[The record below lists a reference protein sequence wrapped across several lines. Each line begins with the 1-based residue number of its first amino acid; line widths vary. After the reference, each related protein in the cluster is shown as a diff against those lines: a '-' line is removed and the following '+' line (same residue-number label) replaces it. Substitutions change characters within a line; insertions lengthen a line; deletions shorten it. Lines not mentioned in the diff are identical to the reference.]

1 MSKLF
6 GTDGIRGLANIELT
20 PELAFRLGRAS
31 GYVLSKHDRPL
42 KVLVGKDTRLSGDM
56 LEAALM
62 AGFMSVGACVYLAG
76 VIPTPAIAFL
86 VKQGRF
92 DIGVMISA
100 SHNPMQDNGIKFFNS
115 DGYKLPDAQESAI
128 EDIIANYENNKL
140 PAPIGRNIGTVKRL
154 RTASSDYIT
163 FLKTAVNGNTLQG
176 IKIAIDCANGA
187 ASYVAHDIFTQFGAE
202 VTTIYNNPDGCN
214 INADCGS
221 THMDNLC
228 KFVINNKMD
237 AGLAFDGDCDRMLAV
252 DHLGNIID
260 GDVILAILGQELANK
275 GKLAKDTIVATT
287 LSNKGL
293 EIFCK
298 NHGLK
303 LVRTDVGDK
312 YVLES
317 IIKNDYSLG
326 GEQSGHIIVKEFS
339 TTGDGLLSG
348 LLLLCAAVKQGK
360 NLHELSKMIELLPQ
374 IMINVKVPNNRKSE
388 LNTNNIIQSKLNE
401 IVDTLADNGRVLL
414 RPSGTEPLVRVMLEG
429 RDKEHIGLLAN
440 ELADVIRNNLG

>member
-31 GYVLSKHDRPL
+31 GYVLSTHNRPL
-42 KVLVGKDTRLSGDM
+42 KVLIGKDTRLSCDM

-62 AGFMSVGACVYLAG
+62 AGFMSVGACVYLTG
-76 VIPTPAIAFL
+76 VIPTPAVAFL
-86 VKQGRF
+86 VKQGGF

-100 SHNPMQDNGIKFFNS
+100 SHNPMADNGIKFFNS

-128 EDIIANYENNKL
+128 EDIIADFENSEL
-140 PAPIGRNIGTVKRL
+140 PSPIGRNIGTLKRL
-154 RTASSDYIT
+154 RTAASDYIA
-163 FLKTAVNGNTLQG
+163 FLKTIVNKNNLNG

-187 ASYVAHDIFTQFGAE
+187 ASFVAHDIFTQFGAE
-202 VTTIYNNPDGCN
+202 VTTIYNKPDGCN

-228 KFVINNKMD
+228 KFVVSNKMD

-260 GDVILAILGQELANK
+260 GDIILAILGKELASM
-275 GKLAKDTIVATT
+275 GKLAKNTIVATN

-293 EIFCK
+293 EIFCNK
-298 NHGLK
+298 HGLK

-317 IIKNDYSLG
+317 ILDNGYSLG
-326 GEQSGHIIVKEFS
+326 GEQSGHIIVKEFG

-348 LLLLCAAVKQGK
+348 LLLLCAVVKQNK
-360 NLHELSKMIELLPQ
+360 NLHELSKIIELLPQ
-374 IMINVKVPNNRKSE
+374 IMINVKVANNRKPE
-388 LNTNNIIQSKLNE
+388 LNTNNIIQDKLHE
-401 IVDTLADNGRVLL
+401 IVNKLEDNGRVLL

-429 RDKEHIGLLAN
+429 RDEKEIKILAN
-440 ELADVIRNNLG
+440 ELADVIRNTLG